1 VLTSGAS
8 ADAGKA
14 IVPIEMIVPDEYL
27 SSGAIIGS
35 PRTFIEA
42 SRRCGVGTGFPIKI
56 MAENTGV
63 AQW

>member
-8 ADAGKA
+8 AGAGKA
-14 IVPIEMIVPDEYL
+14 IVPIEMIVPDEYPS
-27 SSGAIIGS
+27 SSGAIIAT

-42 SRRCGVGTGFPIKI
+42 SRRCGSFPIKI
-56 MAENTGV
+56 MAENVGV